1 MSKKDKI
8 HISRGITALCRDEY
22 SDTEA
27 SRAHEVIEDVQ
38 EAFCIRCNL
47 MFDNQEDYDNHMR
60 KAHKE
65 MIAYEDEFNEDDSV

>member
-1 MSKKDKI
+1 MSFLKN
-8 HISRGITALCRDEY
+8 TNYRDEFG
-22 SDTEA
+22 TEA
-27 SRAHEVIEDVQ
+27 YEVIEIEDVQ

>member
-1 MSKKDKI
+1 MSKKDKNFLQNLK
-8 HISRGITALCRDEY
+8 SNYNTNYRDEF
-22 SDTEA
+22 TPE
-27 SRAHEVIEDVQ
+27 AHEVIEDVQ

-65 MIAYEDEFNEDDSV
+65 MIAYEDEIIDEDD